1 MNIHQIGRK
10 LQVQINE
17 FSGKLSPH
25 FSKPI
30 RRFVEQM
37 LYGMLLSQDVKLSEI
52 GRALEEK
59 IKLKK
64 TEDRLSVNL
73 NAEGLAERLIK
84 QIVKS
89 GSRRV
94 REDTLLIV
102 DQSDIRKNYARRMEY
117 LAKVR
122 DGSSGEIWNGYW
134 TLDVIACSAGSRKI
148 VPLYKSLYSCESP
161 EFDSENNEILRP
173 MDLINEE
180 CKGRGIWVGDRG
192 FDRKN
197 LFHPMMDKKIR
208 FIVRLVGDRDLVFR
222 GRLQKTVK
230 LAQSC
235 PRWYRDVI
243 VKEEKGEEKSYQLE
257 YGFREVKL
265 PEREEKLALVVIRG
279 FGEQPMMLLTN
290 LPLRKSRSCL
300 WFIVDA
306 YLTRWRI
313 EEAIRFSKQSYN
325 LEDVR
330 VLTYRRLCNLIALV
344 LAASYFTAV
353 YLGDR
358 LRIAVLTRRVL
369 KAARRFYGIA
379 SFRYYAIA
387 DGIAYILRR
396 IGKGPLYSM
405 PLSKDD
411 RQLLFLL
418 NP

>member
-10 LQVQINE
+10 LQAQINE

-37 LYGMLLSQDVKLSEI
+37 IYGILLSQDVKLSQI
-52 GRALEEK
+52 VRALEEK
-59 IKLKK
+59 IKFKK

-73 NAEGLAERLIK
+73 NREGLAEGLIK
-84 QIVKS
+84 QIVRT

-94 REDTLLIV
+94 HQDTLLIV
-102 DQSDIRKNYARRMEY
+102 DTSDLRKNYAKKMEY
-117 LAKVR
+117 LGKVR
-122 DGSSGEIWNGYW
+122 DGSTGEICDGYW
-134 TLDVIACSAGSRKI
+134 MLDVIACTAGSRTI

-161 EFDSENNEILRP
+161 DFESENNEILRA

-180 CKGRGIWVGDRG
+180 CKGRGIWAGDRG

-197 LFHPMMDKKIR
+197 LFHPMMDKKTR

-222 GRLQKTVK
+222 GRLQKTEK
-230 LAQSC
+230 LAKSC
-235 PRWYRDVI
+235 PLWYRDVI

-265 PEREEKLALVVIRG
+265 PGREEKLALVVIRG

-358 LRIAVLTRRVL
+358 LRIAVLARRVL
-369 KAARRFYGIA
+369 KAAKRFYGIA
-379 SFRYYAIA
+379 SFRYYAIS
-387 DGIAYILRR
+387 DGISYILRR
-396 IGKGPLYSM
+396 IGKGPLYSL
-405 PLSKDD
+405 PPDKDD